1 MPAPPGGRRKRF
13 RGWPW
18 SPARQNEPVDAS
30 DPERHETPEIVVVAA
45 LLAGGS
51 GSRFDGSRIDRLD
64 SIHKLGARLRATAVE
79 PPESVFERALRHAHW
94 AGIGPIV
101 IVTGSWSP
109 TREQIGE
116 HFAGGTIVAND
127 RWADGQIT
135 SVRTALDSADALGAD
150 RVVIGLADQP
160 FVTPD
165 AWRTVASAPGPI
177 AVATYAGRRG
187 NPVALDR
194 SVWHL
199 LPAEGD
205 EGARALMRIRPDL
218 VREVACS
225 GSPADID
232 TAEDLRRWQNN

>member
-1 MPAPPGGRRKRF
+1 MPP
-13 RGWPW
+13 
-18 SPARQNEPVDAS
+18 EP
-30 DPERHETPEIVVVAA
+30 HETVAAA
-45 LLAGGS
+45 LLAAGAGT
-51 GSRFDGSRIDRLD
+51 RFDRADGS
-64 SIHKLGARLRATAVE
+64 HKLAARLRATSTE
-79 PPESVFERALRHAHW
+79 PAESVFERALRHVRL

-109 TREQIGE
+109 TTAE
-116 HFAGGTIVAND
+116 FAGLEPRPHVVAND

-135 SVRTALDSADALGAD
+135 SVRAAVHAAAELDAD
-150 RVVIGLADQP
+150 RVVMGLADQP
-160 FVTPD
+160 FITPD
-165 AWRTVASAPGPI
+165 AWRTVASTPGPI

-199 LPAEGD
+199 LPEHGD

-232 TAEDLRRWQNN
+232 TAEDFRRWQNN

>member
-1 MPAPPGGRRKRF
+1 
-13 RGWPW
+13 
-18 SPARQNEPVDAS
+18 VDAA
-30 DPERHETPEIVVVAA
+30 DTTPPERHETRANVVVAA
-45 LLAGGS
+45 LLAGGAGVRFA
-51 GSRFDGSRIDRLD
+51 GSDGT
-64 SIHKLGARLRATAVE
+64 HKLAARLVANATE
-79 PPESVFERALRHAHW
+79 PAESVFERAFRHISR

-101 IVTGSWSP
+101 IVTGSWTP

-116 HFAGGTIVAND
+116 HVTGVTIVANP

-135 SVRTALDSADALGAD
+135 SVGAAIDAAAGLGAD
-150 RVVIGLADQP
+150 RIVVGLADQP

-194 SVWHL
+194 SVWDL
-199 LPAEGD
+199 LPEQGD

>member
-1 MPAPPGGRRKRF
+1 
-13 RGWPW
+13 
-18 SPARQNEPVDAS
+18 VDAADQMPS
-30 DPERHETPEIVVVAA
+30 ERHETVVAA
-45 LLAGGS
+45 LLAGGA
-51 GSRFDGSRIDRLD
+51 GARFDQLD
-64 SIHKLGARLRATAVE
+64 GTHKLEASLRATAVE
-79 PPESVFERALRHAHW
+79 PAESVFERALRHVGDAR
-94 AGIGPIV
+94 IGPIV

-109 TREQIGE
+109 PAQQV
-116 HFAGGTIVAND
+116 AGATVVAND

-135 SVRTALDSADALGAD
+135 SVRTALDAADALGAD

-160 FVTPD
+160 FITPD
-165 AWRTVASAPGPI
+165 AWRTVADAPGPI

-187 NPVALDR
+187 NPVGLDR

-199 LPAEGD
+199 LPESGD

>member
-1 MPAPPGGRRKRF
+1 MP
-13 RGWPW
+13 
-18 SPARQNEPVDAS
+18 S
-30 DPERHETPEIVVVAA
+30 ERHETVVAA
-45 LLAGGS
+45 LLAGGA
-51 GSRFDGSRIDRLD
+51 GARFDQLD
-64 SIHKLGARLRATAVE
+64 GTHKLEASLRATAVE
-79 PPESVFERALRHAHW
+79 PAESVFERALRHVGDAR
-94 AGIGPIV
+94 IGPIV

-109 TREQIGE
+109 RAEQVSG
-116 HFAGGTIVAND
+116 ATVVAND
-127 RWADGQIT
+127 QWADGQIT
-135 SVRTALDSADALGAD
+135 SVRTALDAADALGAD

-160 FVTPD
+160 FITPD
-165 AWRTVASAPGPI
+165 AWRTVADAPGPI

-187 NPVALDR
+187 NPVGIDR

-199 LPAEGD
+199 LPESGD

>member
-1 MPAPPGGRRKRF
+1 
-13 RGWPW
+13 
-18 SPARQNEPVDAS
+18 VDAADQMPS
-30 DPERHETPEIVVVAA
+30 ERRETVVAA
-45 LLAGGS
+45 LLAGGA
-51 GSRFDGSRIDRLD
+51 GARFDQLD
-64 SIHKLGARLRATAVE
+64 GTHKLEASLRSTAVE
-79 PPESVFERALRHAHW
+79 PAESVFERALRHVSDAR
-94 AGIGPIV
+94 IGPIV

-109 TREQIGE
+109 SPEQIGE
-116 HFAGGTIVAND
+116 EVAGATVVAND

-135 SVRTALDSADALGAD
+135 SVRTALDAADALGAD

-160 FVTPD
+160 FITPD
-165 AWRTVASAPGPI
+165 AWRTVADAPGPI

-187 NPVALDR
+187 NPVGIDR

-199 LPAEGD
+199 LPESGD

>member
-1 MPAPPGGRRKRF
+1 
-13 RGWPW
+13 
-18 SPARQNEPVDAS
+18 VDAADQMPS
-30 DPERHETPEIVVVAA
+30 ERHETVVAA
-45 LLAGGS
+45 LLAGGA
-51 GSRFDGSRIDRLD
+51 GARFDQLD
-64 SIHKLGARLRATAVE
+64 GTHKLEASLRATAVA
-79 PPESVFERALRHAHW
+79 PAESVFERALRHVGDAR
-94 AGIGPIV
+94 IGPIV

-109 TREQIGE
+109 SPEQIGE
-116 HFAGGTIVAND
+116 EVAGATVVVND

-135 SVRTALDSADALGAD
+135 SVRTALDAADALGAD

-160 FVTPD
+160 FITPD
-165 AWRTVASAPGPI
+165 AWRTVADAPGPI

-187 NPVALDR
+187 NPVGIDR

-199 LPAEGD
+199 LPESGD

>member
-1 MPAPPGGRRKRF
+1 M
-13 RGWPW
+13 
-18 SPARQNEPVDAS
+18 
-30 DPERHETPEIVVVAA
+30 
-45 LLAGGS
+45 
-51 GSRFDGSRIDRLD
+51 
-64 SIHKLGARLRATAVE
+64 
-79 PPESVFERALRHAHW
+79 
-94 AGIGPIV
+94 

-116 HFAGGTIVAND
+116 QVADTTVVAND

-135 SVRTALDSADALGAD
+135 SVRTALDAADALGAD
-150 RVVIGLADQP
+150 RIVIGLADQP

-165 AWRTVASAPGPI
+165 AWRTVADPHPARSPSRPMPA
-177 AVATYAGRRG
+177 AAATRSR
-187 NPVALDR
+187 LDR

-199 LPAEGD
+199 LPESGD

>member
-1 MPAPPGGRRKRF
+1 MPPEGPPEGPPEAPPEGL
-13 RGWPW
+13 PEL
-18 SPARQNEPVDAS
+18 P
-30 DPERHETPEIVVVAA
+30 PERPGTPNTVVAA
-45 LLAGGS
+45 LLAGGA
-51 GSRFDGSRIDRLD
+51 GARFDDRD
-64 SIHKLGARLRATAVE
+64 GTHKLAASLGATAKE
-79 PPESVFERALRHAHW
+79 PAESVFERALRQVRR

-109 TREQIGE
+109 TPEQIGE
-116 HFAGGTIVAND
+116 RDAGVTIVANP
-127 RWADGQIT
+127 RWAEGQIT
-135 SVRTALDSADALGAD
+135 SVRVALEAAAGLGAD
-150 RVVIGLADQP
+150 RIVIGLADQP

-165 AWRTVASAPGPI
+165 AWRTVARVPGPI

-199 LPAEGD
+199 LPEHGD

-232 TAEDLRRWQNN
+232 TAEDFRRWQNY

>member
-1 MPAPPGGRRKRF
+1 MP
-13 RGWPW
+13 
-18 SPARQNEPVDAS
+18 S
-30 DPERHETPEIVVVAA
+30 ERHETVVAA
-45 LLAGGS
+45 LLAGGA
-51 GSRFDGSRIDRLD
+51 GARFEYLDGT
-64 SIHKLGARLRATAVE
+64 HKLEAGLRATAIE
-79 PPESVFERALRHAHW
+79 PAESVFGRALRHVGDAR
-94 AGIGPIV
+94 IGPII

-109 TREQIGE
+109 TAEQIGRQL
-116 HFAGGTIVAND
+116 AGASVVVND

-135 SVRTALDSADALGAD
+135 SVRTALDAADALGAD

-160 FVTPD
+160 FITPD
-165 AWRTVASAPGPI
+165 AWRTVADAPGPI

-187 NPVALDR
+187 NPVGLDR

-199 LPAEGD
+199 LPESGD

-232 TAEDLRRWQNN
+232 TAEDLHRWQNN

>member
-1 MPAPPGGRRKRF
+1 MTP
-13 RGWPW
+13 
-18 SPARQNEPVDAS
+18 
-30 DPERHETPEIVVVAA
+30 PERHETPGTGVVAA
-45 LLAGGS
+45 LLAGGA
-51 GSRFDGSRIDRLD
+51 GVRFDHPDGS
-64 SIHKLGARLRATAVE
+64 HKLASRLGATATE
-79 PPESVFERALRHAHW
+79 PAESVFERALRHIRD
-94 AGIGPIV
+94 AGVGQIV

-109 TREQIGE
+109 TPEQIGE
-116 HFAGGTIVAND
+116 HVAGVTIVANP
-127 RWADGQIT
+127 RWAEGQIT
-135 SVRTALDSADALGAD
+135 SVRTALDAAAALGAD
-150 RVVIGLADQP
+150 RIVIGLADQP

-177 AVATYAGRRG
+177 TVATYAGRRG

-199 LPAEGD
+199 LPEHGD

-232 TAEDLRRWQNN
+232 TAEDFRRWQNY

>member
-1 MPAPPGGRRKRF
+1 MD
-13 RGWPW
+13 
-18 SPARQNEPVDAS
+18 VS
-30 DPERHETPEIVVVAA
+30 DPERHETPEIMVVAA

-51 GSRFDGSRIDRLD
+51 GSRFDRLD
-64 SIHKLGARLRATAVE
+64 GIHKLDAPLRATAVE
-79 PPESVFERALRHAHW
+79 PAESVFERALRHARW

-116 HFAGGTIVAND
+116 PVGGTTIVAND

-135 SVRTALDSADALGAD
+135 SVRTALDTADTLGAD

-177 AVATYAGRRG
+177 VVATYAGRRG

-232 TAEDLRRWQNN
+232 TAEDFRRWQNN

>member
-1 MPAPPGGRRKRF
+1 M
-13 RGWPW
+13 
-18 SPARQNEPVDAS
+18 S

-51 GSRFDGSRIDRLD
+51 GSRFDRRDGS
-64 SIHKLGARLRATAVE
+64 HKLDARLRATAVE
-79 PPESVFERALRHAHW
+79 PAESVFERALRHARW

-116 HFAGGTIVAND
+116 QGADTTVVANE

-135 SVRTALDSADALGAD
+135 SVRTALDTADALGAD
-150 RVVIGLADQP
+150 RIVIGLADQP

-165 AWRTVASAPGPI
+165 AWRTVGSAPGPI

>member
-1 MPAPPGGRRKRF
+1 MP
-13 RGWPW
+13 
-18 SPARQNEPVDAS
+18 S
-30 DPERHETPEIVVVAA
+30 ERHETVVAA
-45 LLAGGS
+45 LLAAGAGA
-51 GSRFDGSRIDRLD
+51 RFDRLD
-64 SIHKLGARLRATAVE
+64 GTHKLEASLRATAVE
-79 PPESVFERALRHAHW
+79 PPESVFERALRHVGDAR
-94 AGIGPIV
+94 IGPIV

-109 TREQIGE
+109 SPEQIGE
-116 HFAGGTIVAND
+116 EVAGATVVVND

-135 SVRTALDSADALGAD
+135 SVRTALDAADALGAD

-160 FVTPD
+160 FITPD
-165 AWRTVASAPGPI
+165 AWRTVADAPGPI

-187 NPVALDR
+187 NPVGIDR

-199 LPAEGD
+199 LPESGD

>member
-1 MPAPPGGRRKRF
+1 MD
-13 RGWPW
+13 
-18 SPARQNEPVDAS
+18 VS
-30 DPERHETPEIVVVAA
+30 DSERHETVVAA

-51 GSRFDGSRIDRLD
+51 GSRFDGSHVDQFD
-64 SIHKLGARLRATAVE
+64 GIHKLAAQLRATAVE
-79 PPESVFERALRHAHW
+79 PAESVFERALRHARW
-94 AGIGPIV
+94 ADIGPIV

-109 TREQIGE
+109 TPEQIGDQV
-116 HFAGGTIVAND
+116 AGTTIVAND

-135 SVRTALDSADALGAD
+135 SVRTALDAADALGAD
-150 RVVIGLADQP
+150 RIVIGLADQP

-177 AVATYAGRRG
+177 AVASYSGRRG

-194 SVWHL
+194 SVWQL
-199 LPAEGD
+199 LPADGD

-232 TAEDLRRWQNN
+232 TVEDLHRWQNN

>member
-1 MPAPPGGRRKRF
+1 MTP
-13 RGWPW
+13 
-18 SPARQNEPVDAS
+18 
-30 DPERHETPEIVVVAA
+30 PERHETLGTVVVAA
-45 LLAGGS
+45 LLAGGA
-51 GSRFDGSRIDRLD
+51 GARFDHPDAT
-64 SIHKLGARLRATAVE
+64 HKLASRLGATATE
-79 PPESVFERALRHAHW
+79 PAESVFERALRHIRD
-94 AGIGPIV
+94 AGVGPIV

-109 TREQIGE
+109 TPEQIGE
-116 HFAGGTIVAND
+116 QVAGESIVANP

-135 SVRTALDSADALGAD
+135 SVRAALDAAAGLGAG
-150 RVVIGLADQP
+150 RIVIGLADQP

-165 AWRTVASAPGPI
+165 SWRTVATVPGPI

-199 LPAEGD
+199 LPEQGD

>member
-1 MPAPPGGRRKRF
+1 MP
-13 RGWPW
+13 
-18 SPARQNEPVDAS
+18 S
-30 DPERHETPEIVVVAA
+30 ERHETVVAA
-45 LLAGGS
+45 LLAGGA
-51 GSRFDGSRIDRLD
+51 GARFDQLD
-64 SIHKLGARLRATAVE
+64 GTHKLGASLRATAIE
-79 PPESVFERALRHAHW
+79 PAESVFERALRHVGDAR
-94 AGIGPIV
+94 IGPIV

-109 TREQIGE
+109 PPEQIGE
-116 HFAGGTIVAND
+116 EVAGATVVVND

-135 SVRTALDSADALGAD
+135 SVRTALDAADALGAD

-160 FVTPD
+160 FITPD
-165 AWRTVASAPGPI
+165 AWRTVADAPGPI

-187 NPVALDR
+187 NPVGIDR

-199 LPAEGD
+199 LPESGD